1 MFNDYSAIGVFASHQ
16 DAENAVKELQGAGFD
31 MKKLSIIGKDYETE
45 EHAVGYYNTGDRMR
59 YWGKMGA
66 FWGAV
71 WGWFI
76 GAAVFLIPG
85 IGPVLVG
92 GPLVAILISTLEGA
106 VVVGGLSTLG
116 AALYSLGIPKDTV
129 LRYELA
135 LKAEKYLLVVH
146 GTESHVENA
155 RRILHIS
162 GADDVSTHAPAGE
175 PVTTA

>member
-1 MFNDYSAIGVFASHQ
+1 
-16 DAENAVKELQGAGFD
+16 
-31 MKKLSIIGKDYETE
+31 
-45 EHAVGYYNTGDRMR
+45 MR

-92 GPLVAILISTLEGA
+92 GPLVAIVISTLEGA
-106 VVVGGLSTLG
+106 VVVGGLSALG

-135 LKAEKYLLVVH
+135 LKAEKYLLVAH
-146 GTESHVENA
+146 GTESDVENA
-155 RRILHIS
+155 RRILNIT
-162 GADDVSTHAPAGE
+162 GADDVSTHAPAEE
-175 PVTTA
+175 PVPAA

>member
-1 MFNDYSAIGVFASHQ
+1 MLNDYLAIGAFANHQ
-16 DAENAVKELQGAGFD
+16 DVENAVKELQRAGFG

-71 WGWFI
+71 WGWLI

-106 VVVGGLSTLG
+106 VVIGGLSALG

-146 GTESHVENA
+146 GTESDVENA
-155 RRILHIS
+155 RCILHIT
-162 GADDVSTHAPAGE
+162 GADDVSTHAPTGE
-175 PVTTA
+175 PVTAV

>member
-1 MFNDYSAIGVFASHQ
+1 MFNDYSAIGIFANHQ
-16 DAENAVKELQGAGFD
+16 DAENAVKELQRAGFD

-85 IGPVLVG
+85 IGPVLVA

-106 VVVGGLSTLG
+106 VVVGGVSALG

-146 GTESHVENA
+146 GTESDVENA

-162 GADDVSTHAPAGE
+162 GADDVSTHAPAEE
-175 PVTTA
+175 PVTAV

>member
-1 MFNDYSAIGVFASHQ
+1 MFNDYSAIGIFANHW
-16 DAENAVKELQGAGFD
+16 DAENAVKELQRAGFE

-92 GPLVAILISTLEGA
+92 GPLVAILISTLVLLCHKE
-106 VVVGGLSTLG
+106 TL
-116 AALYSLGIPKDTV
+116 
-129 LRYELA
+129 
-135 LKAEKYLLVVH
+135 
-146 GTESHVENA
+146 
-155 RRILHIS
+155 
-162 GADDVSTHAPAGE
+162 
-175 PVTTA
+175 